1 MARVLISGYYGFGN
15 LGDELIL
22 QAIVNDVRSADPAGE
37 ITVLSVDPIRTAAR
51 FQVRAVH
58 RTSPVDLLWSLQR
71 CDLFISGGG
80 TLLQDATS
88 RRSLWYYLTILA
100 LAQRMG
106 KRTMIYSQGVGPLLY
121 PADRRLTRRVLEN
134 VDAITLRDEESRAVL
149 EELELKRPITVTADP
164 VLSLAEPG
172 TERDDHKIGWVLHGG
187 QCGSRLLGVL
197 EQAIQN
203 LNQLG
208 YRSCILPFHPQQDSE
223 TARRLAPWAEALP
236 AEQVQQALGQ
246 CGLIVSM
253 RLHGLI
259 LGTAGGASVLALSQ
273 DPKLDR
279 FLRSLHLPPSLS
291 TMDVTAERLTQSI
304 LAILERPDSPDQLEM
319 TRAIQ
324 RLSES
329 SRQLEYLLTVC

>member
-22 QAIVNDVRSADPAGE
+22 RAILNDVRSVDPEGE
-37 ITVLSVDPIRTAAR
+37 ITVLSVDPMRTAER
-51 FQVRAVH
+51 FAVRAVH
-58 RTSPVDLLWSLQR
+58 RTSPLDLVWSLRR

-121 PADRRLTRRVLEN
+121 PMDRRLTRRVLEN
-134 VDAITLRDEESRAVL
+134 VDAITLRDEESRKAL
-149 EELELKRPITVTADP
+149 EEIGLKHSVIVTADP
-164 VLSLAEPG
+164 VLSLVEPG
-172 TERDDHKIGWVLHGG
+172 TTRDVHRIGWVLHGG
-187 QCGSRLLGVL
+187 QCGSRLLSVL
-197 EQAIQN
+197 EQTIRR

-208 YRSCILPFHPQQDSE
+208 YRSCILPFHPQQDS
-223 TARRLAPWAEALP
+223 AAAKHLVPWAEELA
-236 AEQVQQALGQ
+236 AEQVQRDLGR

-273 DPKLDR
+273 DPKLER
-279 FLRSLHLPPSLS
+279 FLHSLHLPPGLS
-291 TMDVTAERLTQSI
+291 TEAITAEQLTEAVLAVLEQPSTPSQS
-304 LAILERPDSPDQLEM
+304 EM
-319 TRAIQ
+319 TRSIQ

-329 SRQLEYLLTVC
+329 SRQLERLLTVC